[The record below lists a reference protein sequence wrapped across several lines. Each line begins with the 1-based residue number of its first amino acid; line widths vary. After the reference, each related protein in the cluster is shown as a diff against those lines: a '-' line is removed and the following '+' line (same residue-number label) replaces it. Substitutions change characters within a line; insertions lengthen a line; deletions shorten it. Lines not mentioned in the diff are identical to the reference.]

1 MTFYNYIRIF
11 SLLLVFSILNVRA
24 DVSESQL
31 DVTCIGNDN
40 AQGFLIYLHGMDS
53 IIPSSQEVT
62 NRKILSDLALKYNLK
77 IAMPRAE
84 MKCPTQL
91 GSICWGWEWNYLELT
106 TIIPKILSAR
116 KQCFSS
122 DKPFGVIGFS
132 NGGYLLNNWYQAGL
146 LPSFGIKPSFIISS
160 GANRGFIPSN
170 SIDLSKNPPLILI
183 AGDQDIYNHDM
194 NEAYSAQLM
203 TMQADVKVITFIG
216 GHELNEDGLN
226 TALMF
231 FYH

>member
-1 MTFYNYIRIF
+1 MTFYNSIRIF

-24 DVSESQL
+24 DVSEAQL
-31 DVTCIGNDN
+31 NVTCIGNDN

-53 IIPSSQEVT
+53 IIPSPQELT
-62 NRKILSDLALKYNLK
+62 NRKILTDIALKYNLK

-84 MKCPTQL
+84 MECPTQL
-91 GSICWGWEWNYLELT
+91 ESICWGWTWSSLELT

-116 KQCFSS
+116 EQCFSS

-132 NGGYLLNNWYQAGL
+132 NGGYLLNNWFQAGL
-146 LPSFGIKPSFIISS
+146 LPSFGINPSFIISS
-160 GANRGFIPSN
+160 GADRGFILSN

-183 AGDQDIYNHDM
+183 AGDHDIYNHDM
-194 NEAYSAQLM
+194 SETYSAQLM
-203 TMQADVKVITFIG
+203 TMHADVKVVTFNG
-216 GHELNEDGLN
+216 AHELNEDVLT
-226 TALMF
+226 TALKY